1 LKLRVE
7 AKKKK
12 MQFDVGN
19 GRKIHLWTDWWH
31 PSGVLLDESGYQV
44 ISYAHSRLDAR
55 LSTVITDGEWFWGP
69 ARSDSLVEIQSKL
82 SMLTLGGND
91 IPKWMVYKSGNY
103 CSADTWEALRD
114 RHPDMEWWYGFFNN
128 SKACIHFMVGYA

>member
-1 LKLRVE
+1 
-7 AKKKK
+7 

-19 GRKIHLWTDWWH
+19 GRKIHLWADWWH

-44 ISYAHSRLDAR
+44 IYDAHSRLDAR

-82 SMLTLGGND
+82 SMVTLGGND
-91 IPKWMVYKSGNY
+91 IQKWMVYKSGNY

-114 RHPDMEWWYGFFNN
+114 RHSDVE
-128 SKACIHFMVGYA
+128 